1 MRVTCKASLAGDLDA
16 KDIAGLISTGS
27 CPGRHTAQR
36 PEDCIWRVSWCA
48 PPPEVQLRRTRA
60 RPPERRSRATRLDEL
75 AQQLLPMQRPSGT
88 APEGSPLLS
97 SGVSRSS
104 VEAPIFWS
112 VGARTQQR
120 RGSTSPPSYGNTQA
134 PVYES
139 AWLASVSLAVQIAI
153 CQKPRTTVTAR
164 DWPRARPSS

>member
-1 MRVTCKASLAGDLDA
+1 MRVTCRPPCRGPRCERHRRLDLDRLLPGTA
-16 KDIAGLISTGS
+16 YGPATRGLHLEGFLV
-27 CPGRHTAQR
+27 R
-36 PEDCIWRVSWCA
+36 
-48 PPPEVQLRRTRA
+48 PPPEVQVRRTRA

-153 CQKPRTTVTAR
+153 CQKPRTTVTA
-164 DWPRARPSS
+164 